1 MAQDSKSD
9 SAISDNQRAFAES
22 LGVVVSDFPDIE
34 ALVEKI
40 ETSLGQN
47 TMLEQSRWFVMS
59 VLCHSNRGAW
69 LTIDESEIDK
79 EKQYEIAGS
88 YIGTDGFKQSLRTVL
103 KEGRCKF
110 TLLKFAKS
118 RNIEKRTLSTTTKA
132 FKHAQSLL
140 KELGLINAAKAT
152 ARKVT
157 KDTKDTKV
165 TKVKKVTKVEKVKE
179 VKEVKEVE
187 EVEEAQRAKEVQEAI
202 KARQSTSPKKRSEAD
217 KDSLGERRSAPRGDF
232 EDDFLNLLNPQQESE
247 ELLNSQIKMGD
258 QEFAELDAKIDMAV
272 GSVFENW
279 SGEESE
285 NRTILLVGLA
295 AVGVMFAV
303 VIWLFI

>member
-22 LGVVVSDFPDIE
+22 LGIVVSDFPDIE

-40 ETSLGQN
+40 EMSLGQN

-59 VLCHSNRGAW
+59 VLCHSNRCAW

-103 KEGRCKF
+103 KEDRCKF
-110 TLLKFAKS
+110 TLLRFAKS

-152 ARKVT
+152 ARKV
-157 KDTKDTKV
+157 KN
-165 TKVKKVTKVEKVKE
+165 VKNVKNVEKVEKVK
-179 VKEVKEVE
+179 KVE
-187 EVEEAQRAKEVQEAI
+187 IAQKAKEVQQAQ
-202 KARQSTSPKKRSEAD
+202 KAQQSTSPKKESEAD
-217 KDSLGERRSAPRGDF
+217 KDSLAEPRLAPRGDF
-232 EDDFLNLLNPQQESE
+232 EDDFLSFLNPQQESE
-247 ELLNSQIKMGD
+247 ERPNSQVQMSD

-272 GSVFENW
+272 GSGFENW
-279 SGEESE
+279 SAQESE
-285 NRTILLVGLA
+285 DRTSLLVGLA
-295 AVGVMFAV
+295 AGGVMFAV

>member
-157 KDTKDTKV
+157 K
-165 TKVKKVTKVEKVKE
+165 
-179 VKEVKEVE
+179 
-187 EVEEAQRAKEVQEAI
+187 
-202 KARQSTSPKKRSEAD
+202 
-217 KDSLGERRSAPRGDF
+217 
-232 EDDFLNLLNPQQESE
+232 
-247 ELLNSQIKMGD
+247 
-258 QEFAELDAKIDMAV
+258 
-272 GSVFENW
+272 
-279 SGEESE
+279 
-285 NRTILLVGLA
+285 
-295 AVGVMFAV
+295 
-303 VIWLFI
+303 

>member
-1 MAQDSKSD
+1 LAQDSKSD

-157 KDTKDTKV
+157 KVTKDTKDTKD
-165 TKVKKVTKVEKVKE
+165 TKVEKVKE
-179 VKEVKEVE
+179 VKEVE
-187 EVEEAQRAKEVQEAI
+187 EVKVAQRAKEVQEAI

-258 QEFAELDAKIDMAV
+258 QEFAALDAKIDMAV

>member
-1 MAQDSKSD
+1 LAQDSKSD

-157 KDTKDTKV
+157 KVTKDTKD
-165 TKVKKVTKVEKVKE
+165 TKVEKVKE
-179 VKEVKEVE
+179 VKV
-187 EVEEAQRAKEVQEAI
+187 AQRAKEVQEAI

>member
-1 MAQDSKSD
+1 MSQDSKSD
-9 SAISDNQRAFAES
+9 NAISDNQRAFAES

-59 VLCHSNRGAW
+59 VLCHSNRCAW

-110 TLLKFAKS
+110 TLLRFAKS

-152 ARKVT
+152 TR
-157 KDTKDTKV
+157 
-165 TKVKKVTKVEKVKE
+165 KVTKVENVKNVKNVKKVE
-179 VKEVKEVE
+179 I
-187 EVEEAQRAKEVQEAI
+187 AQKTKDAQQAK
-202 KARQSTSPKKRSEAD
+202 KARQSTSLKTKSEAD
-217 KDSLGERRSAPRGDF
+217 RDSLAERRSAPRGDF
-232 EDDFLNLLNPQQESE
+232 EDDILNFLNPQQESE
-247 ELLNSQIKMGD
+247 ELLNSQVQMSD

-279 SGEESE
+279 SGQESE
-285 NRTILLVGLA
+285 NRASLLVGLA
-295 AVGVMFAV
+295 AVGVMFGV

>member
-1 MAQDSKSD
+1 MSQDSKSD

-59 VLCHSNRGAW
+59 VLCHSNRYAW

-110 TLLKFAKS
+110 TLLRFAKS

-152 ARKVT
+152 TR
-157 KDTKDTKV
+157 
-165 TKVKKVTKVEKVKE
+165 KVTKVENVKNVKNVKKVE
-179 VKEVKEVE
+179 I
-187 EVEEAQRAKEVQEAI
+187 AQKTKDAQQAK
-202 KARQSTSPKKRSEAD
+202 KARQSTSLKTKSEAD
-217 KDSLGERRSAPRGDF
+217 RDSLAERRSAPRGDF
-232 EDDFLNLLNPQQESE
+232 EDDILNFLNPQQESE
-247 ELLNSQIKMGD
+247 ELLNSQVQMSD

-279 SGEESE
+279 SGQESE
-285 NRTILLVGLA
+285 NRASLLVGLA
-295 AVGVMFAV
+295 AVGVMFGV

>member
-1 MAQDSKSD
+1 MSQDSKSD
-9 SAISDNQRAFAES
+9 NAISDNQRAFAES
-22 LGVVVSDFPDIE
+22 LGIVVSDFPDIE

-40 ETSLGQN
+40 EMSLGQN

-59 VLCHSNRGAW
+59 VLCHSNRYAW

-110 TLLKFAKS
+110 TLLRFAKS

-152 ARKVT
+152 TR
-157 KDTKDTKV
+157 
-165 TKVKKVTKVEKVKE
+165 KVTKVENVKNVKNVKKVE
-179 VKEVKEVE
+179 I
-187 EVEEAQRAKEVQEAI
+187 AQKTKDAQQAK
-202 KARQSTSPKKRSEAD
+202 KARQSTSLKTKSEAD
-217 KDSLGERRSAPRGDF
+217 RDSLAERRSAPRGDF
-232 EDDFLNLLNPQQESE
+232 EDDILNFLNPQQESE
-247 ELLNSQIKMGD
+247 ELLNSQVQMSD

-279 SGEESE
+279 SGQESE
-285 NRTILLVGLA
+285 NRASLLVGLA
-295 AVGVMFAV
+295 AVGVMFGV

>member
-1 MAQDSKSD
+1 LAQDSKSD

-157 KDTKDTKV
+157 KDTKDTKD
-165 TKVKKVTKVEKVKE
+165 TKVEKVKE
-179 VKEVKEVE
+179 VKEVE
-187 EVEEAQRAKEVQEAI
+187 EVKVAQRAKEVQEAI

>member
-1 MAQDSKSD
+1 LAQDSKSD

-157 KDTKDTKV
+157 KVTKDTKD
-165 TKVKKVTKVEKVKE
+165 TKVEKVKE

-187 EVEEAQRAKEVQEAI
+187 IAQRAKEVQEAI